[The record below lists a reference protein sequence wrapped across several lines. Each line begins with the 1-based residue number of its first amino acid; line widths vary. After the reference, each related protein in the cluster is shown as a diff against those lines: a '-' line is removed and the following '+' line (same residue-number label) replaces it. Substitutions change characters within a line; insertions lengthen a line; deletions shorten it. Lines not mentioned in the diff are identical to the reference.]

1 MDFQVIMFERDAFMV
16 SLFLSGKISI
26 LLASIKYQEEKFMS
40 NVEEILKSEYSKKF
54 DEIRKASMVQSFFK
68 YGPARKNYI
77 NGNCN
82 ALASMENCIKKYQDT
97 GNTEYL
103 TDAANY
109 LMLEFMY
116 PQHEKAHYKR
126 TGSDDS
132 AGLVG
137 LCATEMEQLKKDS
150 FYD

>member
-1 MDFQVIMFERDAFMV
+1 
-16 SLFLSGKISI
+16 
-26 LLASIKYQEEKFMS
+26 MS
-40 NVEEILKSEYSKKF
+40 NVEEILRSEYSQKF

-68 YGPARKNYI
+68 YGPARKNYV
-77 NGNCN
+77 
-82 ALASMENCIKKYQDT
+82 KKYQDT

-126 TGSDDS
+126 TSSGDS

-137 LCATEMEQLKKDS
+137 LCTTEMEQLRKDS

>member
-1 MDFQVIMFERDAFMV
+1 MSEI
-16 SLFLSGKISI
+16 
-26 LLASIKYQEEKFMS
+26 EK
-40 NVEEILKSEYSKKF
+40 ILKTEYSEKF
-54 DEIRKASMVQSFFK
+54 DEIRKNSMVQSYFK
-68 YGPARKNYI
+68 YGPARKNYA

-82 ALASMENCIKKYQDT
+82 ALASMENCIKKYKDT

-126 TGSDDS
+126 TSSDDS

-137 LCATEMEQLKKDS
+137 LCTTEMEQLRKDS

>member
-1 MDFQVIMFERDAFMV
+1 MTLERQAWYRV
-16 SLFLSGKISI
+16 S
-26 LLASIKYQEEKFMS
+26 S
-40 NVEEILKSEYSKKF
+40 NIE
-54 DEIRKASMVQSFFK
+54 
-68 YGPARKNYI
+68 PARKNYI

-82 ALASMENCIKKYQDT
+82 ALASMENCIKKYKDT

-116 PQHEKAHYKR
+116 PQHENAHYKR
-126 TGSDDS
+126 TGTEDS

-137 LCATEMEQLKKDS
+137 LSVKEAEQINKDA